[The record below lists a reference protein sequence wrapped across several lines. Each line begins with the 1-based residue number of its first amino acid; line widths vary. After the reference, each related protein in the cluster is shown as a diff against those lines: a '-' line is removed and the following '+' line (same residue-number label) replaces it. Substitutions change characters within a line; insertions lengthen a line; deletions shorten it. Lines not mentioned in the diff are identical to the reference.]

1 MAEKLP
7 PLNPEILL
15 QLGSAIYFN
24 SFTRLIKYSQIQ
36 SLPAWKKVRK
46 DGIHLHNRIIITPGE
61 DESDY
66 SPRWVAGS
74 NLWIAMGLNGMVFIY
89 SGWSS
94 SGKGGKMEG

>member
-36 SLPAWKKVRK
+36 SLPA
-46 DGIHLHNRIIITPGE
+46 
-61 DESDY
+61 
-66 SPRWVAGS
+66 
-74 NLWIAMGLNGMVFIY
+74 
-89 SGWSS
+89 
-94 SGKGGKMEG
+94 